1 MKDVAL
7 KLLAIF
13 SPGRWRD
20 GTLFIN
26 TFLKRSPGIPV
37 AILKPIHAV
46 TTQHRVQYDSVGLDK
61 SSGNIAA
68 SGDLKLGP
76 ATWCNTYHCTSPGW
90 LMPCLNT

>member
-26 TFLKRSPGIPV
+26 TFLKRYPSIPV
-37 AILKPIHAV
+37 TILKPIHAV
-46 TTQHRVQYDSVGLDK
+46 TTQHRVQYDSVGLDA
-61 SSGNIAA
+61 SSGNSAA
-68 SGDLKLGP
+68 SEDLEPGP
-76 ATWCNTYHCTSPGW
+76 ATWPNTYRCTSPG
-90 LMPCLNT
+90 